1 MSRLGA
7 LLLALLGC
15 MRGTPAADEI
25 LPPQDR
31 VSGKEI
37 SGLFDKARPEWRKG
51 TVEILGPGGAT
62 VALGIVVDTDR
73 RLVATKASEVRVDK
87 LRARLPGGGFESLA
101 KVGEDR
107 RHDVAV
113 LRLSGSNRVDAV
125 TWSPDAPGIGVWV
138 ASATGEA
145 VRGVRL
151 GVVSA
156 ARREIER
163 NGGVLGVI
171 LGRDLPQ
178 GAGVLVSEVMKD
190 GGAAAAGIKPGDVIS
205 AIEGTPVATGE
216 ELRKLVSD
224 KDVGDTIDVM
234 ITRGDDGLV
243 KKVTLGH
250 RGLIFAMFNRNQA
263 MSGETSKVKAG
274 FPDVFQHAT
283 LVPAKAMGGPVF
295 DLEGRVAGMNIARV
309 NRSENYAIPAETV
322 RKVVGLL
329 ADPRAD

>member
-1 MSRLGA
+1 MMRAAA
-7 LLLALLGC
+7 LLMTLAAISS
-15 MRGTPAADEI
+15 PVFAAEEI

-31 VSGKEI
+31 VSGKSV
-37 SGLFDKARPEWRKG
+37 SGLFEKERPDWRRG
-51 TVEILGPGGAT
+51 TVEILGPGGSA
-62 VALGIVVDTDR
+62 VALGLVVDADQ
-73 RLVATKASEVRVDK
+73 RLVATKASEVTAEK
-87 LRARLPGGGFESLA
+87 LRARVAGGAMETLTR
-101 KVGEDR
+101 VGEDR
-107 RHDVAV
+107 RHDIAL

-125 TWSPDAPGIGVWV
+125 TWSTVAPEMGVWV

-171 LGRDLPQ
+171 LGRDMPE

-205 AIEGTPVATGE
+205 AIEGTPVSTGA
-216 ELRKLVSD
+216 ELRKLVSER
-224 KDVGDTIDVM
+224 DVGDVIDVM
-234 ITRGDDGLV
+234 ITRGEAGLV
-243 KKVTLGH
+243 KKVKLGH
-250 RGLIFAMFNRNQA
+250 RGVIFAMFSRNQA
-263 MSGETSKVKAG
+263 MSGETSKVKSG

-283 LVPAKAMGGPVF
+283 LVSARAMGGPVF
-295 DLEGRVAGMNIARV
+295 DLEGRVIGMNIARV

-322 RKVVGLL
+322 RKVVKAL
-329 ADPRAD
+329 ADPKAD

>member
-1 MSRLGA
+1 MNRLIVLLSA
-7 LLLALLGC
+7 LLAGA
-15 MRGTPAADEI
+15 RIVPAADEI
-25 LPPQDR
+25 LPPQER

-37 SGLFDKARPEWRKG
+37 SGLFDKARPDWRKG
-51 TVEILGPGGAT
+51 VVEILGPGGGA
-62 VALGIVVDTDR
+62 VALGIVVDADR
-73 RLVATKASEVRVDK
+73 RLVATKASEVSEGK
-87 LRARLPGGGFESLA
+87 LRARIAGGGMESLA
-101 KVGEDR
+101 RVGEDR
-107 RHDVAV
+107 RHDIAL

-125 TWSPDAPGIGVWV
+125 TWSPETPDMGVWV

-171 LGRDLPQ
+171 LGRDMPK

-190 GGAAAAGIKPGDVIS
+190 GGAAAAGIKPGDIIS
-205 AIEGTPVATGE
+205 AIEGNPVATGE

-224 KDVGDTIDVM
+224 KDVGDVIEVM

-322 RKVVGLL
+322 RKVVEVL
-329 ADPRAD
+329 ANPRAD